1 MIRQVASTSPEFP
14 LDRDDVVSIMGALFD
29 IRADVETILSV
40 VTEEDDGEEEEE
52 ADS

>member
-1 MIRQVASTSPEFP
+1 
-14 LDRDDVVSIMGALFD
+14 MGALFD

-40 VTEEDDGEEEEE
+40 VTEEDDGEEDEE